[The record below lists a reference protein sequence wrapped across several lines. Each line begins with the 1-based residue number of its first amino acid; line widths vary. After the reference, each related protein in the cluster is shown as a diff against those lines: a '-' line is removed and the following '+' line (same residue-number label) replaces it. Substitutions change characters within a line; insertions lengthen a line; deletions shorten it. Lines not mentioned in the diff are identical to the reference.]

1 VLTLILI
8 LLLVWFVLGVLLA
21 AWTLFFQGYIYS
33 EPATGVWW
41 RAAAAGTAL
50 AAVICL
56 WVIIDYRAT
65 GRYRTV
71 FEFSGQE
78 QQKPYPELRIR
89 RDGREEVYLLRKDE
103 RGRPE
108 YRRDKDNRL
117 LPGRPDRIIAVEG
130 GQQHVYLPERDAKG
144 NFKVET
150 GGSLRYYEE
159 GNPSRVMVEGQWGR
173 VASYHVGRLLLDL
186 FLNVLHFVV
195 WWVVLWLLLRFQWSH
210 ALGLAVAFWA
220 AVTLFVLPPLLT
232 RAEEV
237 ARQRAETKA
246 ASSFSP
252 LPRFG
257 GEGPGVR
264 GKAAV

>member
-1 VLTLILI
+1 MLTLILI
-8 LLLVWFVLGVLLA
+8 LLLLWFVLSGLLA
-21 AWTLFFQGYIYS
+21 AWTLWFQGYIYS

-56 WVIIDYRAT
+56 WVVIDYRAT
-65 GRYRTV
+65 GRYRPI
-71 FEFSGQE
+71 FEFTGQE
-78 QQKPYPELRIR
+78 QQKPYTELRIR

-117 LPGRPDRIIAVEG
+117 LPGRPDRIVAVEG
-130 GQQHVYLPERDAKG
+130 GKEHVYLPERDAKTG
-144 NFKVET
+144 NFKVRT
-150 GGSLRYYEE
+150 GESLRYYEE
-159 GNPSRVMVEGQWGR
+159 GNPSHYMVEGQWGR
-173 VASYHVGRLLLDL
+173 VADYHFGRLVLDL
-186 FLNVLHFVV
+186 FLNGLFLAV

-220 AVTLFVLPPLLT
+220 VMTLFVLPPLLT

-237 ARQRAETKA
+237 ARQRAATKA
-246 ASSFSP
+246 AALVAPPSA
-252 LPRFG
+252 RT
-257 GEGPGVR
+257 VR
-264 GKAAV
+264 GTPG